1 MGDCEGGYGDRVI
14 RSPGLGSASRCSP
27 GFRVTLD
34 DVKRRLRPILVP
46 RARQARDGSQYG
58 GTQST
63 DISRINRRSYWLR
76 LDAGPGVFNDRHQE
90 KEAYR
95 EMLSAQHLGSL
106 DKPKSYQRRCI
117 TSGASPT
124 RAPSGACIVIR
135 LPKVEPESPSQ
146 DKTTLA
152 SALVRQT
159 PRPAR
164 AEETRAF
171 HNPSDSGS
179 VWHRKTPT

>member
-63 DISRINRRSYWLR
+63 DLSRINRRSYWVR
-76 LDAGPGVFNDRHQE
+76 LDAGPGVFNDRYQE

-106 DKPKSYQRRCI
+106 DKPKSYQRFRLTC
-117 TSGASPT
+117 GAARPLSP
-124 RAPSGACIVIR
+124 
-135 LPKVEPESPSQ
+135 
-146 DKTTLA
+146 
-152 SALVRQT
+152 
-159 PRPAR
+159 
-164 AEETRAF
+164 
-171 HNPSDSGS
+171 
-179 VWHRKTPT
+179 W